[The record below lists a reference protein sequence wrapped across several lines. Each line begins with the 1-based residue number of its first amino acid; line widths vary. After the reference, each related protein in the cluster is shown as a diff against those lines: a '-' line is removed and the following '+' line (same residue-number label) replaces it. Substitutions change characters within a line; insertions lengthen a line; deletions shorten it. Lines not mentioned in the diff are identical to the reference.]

1 MVTDGL
7 GMGRK
12 GKKEIKG
19 IKDNNQKEEIKY
31 RIKMGQLQYYS

>member
-7 GMGRK
+7 GMERK

-19 IKDNNQKEEIKY
+19 IKDNNQKKEIKC
-31 RIKMGQLQYYS
+31 RIKMGLLQCCS